1 MENNQIFDLLI
12 EHILSVYDENDDEIL
27 YNDITYKIEK
37 RPHSSVK
44 SVVIYID
51 GKSLTRDQTR

>member
-44 SVVIYID
+44 VLSFILMVN
-51 GKSLTRDQTR
+51 L

>member
-27 YNDITYKIEK
+27 YNDITYKIENALIHQLK
-37 RPHSSVK
+37 VLSFILMVN
-44 SVVIYID
+44 
-51 GKSLTRDQTR
+51 L

>member
-27 YNDITYKIEK
+27 MW
-37 RPHSSVK
+37 
-44 SVVIYID
+44 
-51 GKSLTRDQTR
+51 L